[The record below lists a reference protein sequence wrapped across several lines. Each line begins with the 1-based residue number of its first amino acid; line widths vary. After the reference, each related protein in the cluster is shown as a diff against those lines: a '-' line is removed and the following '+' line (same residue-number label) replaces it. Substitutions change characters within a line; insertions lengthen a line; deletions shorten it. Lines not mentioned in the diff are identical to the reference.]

1 MPRDPPTVR
10 IVARAGGGAATS
22 PPLRGASPT
31 VESGRP
37 PTSSQYG
44 EVVHDRG
51 GTVGQ
56 DDTRAVT
63 TLARGRTRH
72 LRGNAVARAVFEGLP
87 TRYDRLAFALS
98 FGQDRRWRRAVVDR
112 VAVTAPQRVL
122 DVATGPAGIAL
133 AVASRTGAHV
143 VGVDL
148 NEPMLRAGVTHVRAA
163 GCQEQV
169 SLLVARAE
177 SLPFPDDAFDA
188 VTFSY
193 LLRYVDDP
201 AATLAEMGRC
211 LRPGGV
217 MASLEFCVPPNP
229 AWRGMWWLYT
239 RLVLPVAG
247 AITGG
252 APWFRVG
259 RFLGPSISTHY
270 RRYPIGD
277 HVAAWRSAGLTDVG
291 VQVMSL
297 GGGVVM
303 WGRKAEPPVRLP

>member
-1 MPRDPPTVR
+1 MDQGDPTV
-10 IVARAGGGAATS
+10 
-22 PPLRGASPT
+22 
-31 VESGRP
+31 
-37 PTSSQYG
+37 
-44 EVVHDRG
+44 
-51 GTVGQ
+51 
-56 DDTRAVT
+56 
-63 TLARGRTRH
+63 LARGRTQH

-87 TRYDRLAFALS
+87 TRYDRLAFVLS

-133 AVASRTGAHV
+133 AVARRTCAQV

-148 NEPMLRAGVTHVRAA
+148 NEPMLRAGVAHVRAA
-163 GCQEQV
+163 GRQEQV

-201 AATLAEMGRC
+201 AATLAEMARC

-217 MASLEFCVPPNP
+217 LASLEFCVPPNP
-229 AWRGMWWLYT
+229 AWRGLWWLYT

-270 RRYPIGD
+270 RRYPIDD
-277 HVAAWRSAGLTDVG
+277 HVSAWRAAGLYDVG

-297 GGGVVM
+297 GGGLVM
-303 WGRKAEPPVRLP
+303 WGRKAEPPARLL